1 MEINNGAVQN
11 LHTVAQEPEKETTES
26 TTATTDTAKT
36 EELTEEQKRKAH
48 EEAEAKRK
56 AEWEAKKAARE
67 EEEMLKWEEALC
79 VSEDE
84 LVENAANLVVSST
97 ELITRR
103 NMKICVTDVIKEK
116 ALHDPAFAAQVVHPR
131 KSMTNCF
138 RYITRKASE
147 FLKKE
152 MQDNGEKLE
161 RNQMYG
167 GDVPDDICYKWAIEY
182 FTDMKAPEDKGEDE
196 EDFVPKPYKPSIV
209 NKPKKSAPKKKEPEK
224 PKVEEKP
231 EEPAQL
237 SIL

>member
-11 LHTVAQEPEKETTES
+11 LHTVAENPQEITTSETEAKTE
-26 TTATTDTAKT
+26 DPKT

-48 EEAEAKRK
+48 EEKEAKRK

-79 VSEDE
+79 VSEED
-84 LVENAANLVVSST
+84 LLKNAAKLVVDST

-103 NMKICVTDVIKEK
+103 NMKICVTDIIKAK
-116 ALHDPAFAAQVVHPR
+116 ALQDPAFATQVLHPR

-182 FTDMKAPEDKGEDE
+182 FTDMDAPEDKGEDE
-196 EDFVPKPYKPSIV
+196 EEFKPIPYRSSTTPK
-209 NKPKKSAPKKKEPEK
+209 NKKAAPKKKETPT
-224 PKVEEKP
+224 PK
-231 EEPAQL
+231 EEPPKEEPTQL

>member
-1 MEINNGAVQN
+1 M
-11 LHTVAQEPEKETTES
+11 HTVATVSDEPKANETEVKTE
-26 TTATTDTAKT
+26 DTKT
-36 EELTEEQKRKAH
+36 EELTEEQKRRAH

-79 VSEDE
+79 VTEDE
-84 LVENAANLVVSST
+84 LMENAAKLVVDST

-103 NMKICVTDVIKEK
+103 NMKICVTDIIKQK
-116 ALHDPAFAAQVVHPR
+116 AHTDPAFAAQVVHPR

-138 RYITRKASE
+138 RYITRKACE

-152 MQDNGEKLE
+152 MQDNGEKPE

-196 EDFVPKPYKPSIV
+196 EDFVPKPYRSTV
-209 NKPKKSAPKKKEPEK
+209 TNNTKKSAPKKKEK
-224 PKVEEKP
+224 PPAEQ
-231 EEPAQL
+231 PAQL